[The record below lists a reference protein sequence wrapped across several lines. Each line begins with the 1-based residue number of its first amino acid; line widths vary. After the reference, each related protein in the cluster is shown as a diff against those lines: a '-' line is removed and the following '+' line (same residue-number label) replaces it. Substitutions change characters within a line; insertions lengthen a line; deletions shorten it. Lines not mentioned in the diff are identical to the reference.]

1 MDLYE
6 IIKRFSIIFGLSSDE
21 IAPWTSICEDACIEI
36 RKNLRENVVE
46 EDHSR
51 RLNAAAA
58 ALAFYRYILYST
70 SNSGGAESFAAGELR
85 IKTDTSR
92 MINNA
97 KKVWQDA
104 KRSIADIL
112 KDENFMF
119 ERII

>member
-6 IIKRFSIIFGLSSDE
+6 IIKRFSIISGLSSDE
-21 IAPWTSICEDACIEI
+21 IAPWTSLCEDACMEI

-58 ALAFYRYILYST
+58 ALAFYRYILYRC
-70 SNSGGAESFAAGELR
+70 SGGGMEAFTAGEIR
-85 IKTDTSR
+85 IKTDSKVT
-92 MINNA
+92 A
-97 KKVWQDA
+97 KMAYNIWMDA
-104 KRSIADIL
+104 KRSVSDL
-112 KDENFMF
+112 LQDNEFMF